1 MLQCSKIL
9 RPLRV
14 RRMPF
19 FLLNRFVHSGKFQQ
33 GPRLFSLQLLI
44 TNYVF
49 EQDSGLSP
57 VLLTRAR
64 LLVSEHAKLTDQL
77 ASSFDAKVAKRAGEL
92 ASVTSVLQEWE
103 KANEVGNLHLNLRYR
118 GIFL

>member
-1 MLQCSKIL
+1 ML
-9 RPLRV
+9 RPIWA
-14 RRMPF
+14 RRMPS
-19 FLLNRFVHSGKFQQ
+19 LLTRFVHSGKFHQ
-33 GPRLFSLQLLI
+33 GPRLFWLQLL
-44 TNYVF
+44 NYGF

-103 KANEVGNLHLNLRYR
+103 KANEVGGWHLNLRYLSR
-118 GIFL
+118 HISLTIVMNGK